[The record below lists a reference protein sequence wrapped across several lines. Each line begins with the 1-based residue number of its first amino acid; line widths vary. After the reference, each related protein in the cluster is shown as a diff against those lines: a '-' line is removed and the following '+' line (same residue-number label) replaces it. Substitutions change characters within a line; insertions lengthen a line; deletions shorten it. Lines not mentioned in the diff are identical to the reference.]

1 MHEHTRSCYTNQ
13 LICGFDSI
21 EVATE
26 SEATHTHT
34 LDCYELDCHFQPED
48 NSGSGQLPPT
58 SDIPEDEDRDEL
70 SDEDMLLF
78 SDQFMITGFVDL
90 DESVKYQTLE
100 PGTAPEALE
109 LPTSLEAWGYPC
121 TEDYQTHSKSGLL
134 AIDSISWKIIQDDED
149 ICRCYPVLPDEYHVP
164 DGVELPEILVR
175 VGGERLALLAEV
187 NEQIAYDSGDVA
199 AFKALLEQYPL
210 IVDCSGLT
218 PNDPATWEEVGI
230 ASWRE
235 FMGSTTLNTLCF
247 PPHLFELALAGPMN
261 ISGFENLEELQC
273 SGLGLTE
280 LTVDSPN
287 LKTLNV
293 SDNDISSLS
302 LSNPKDL
309 EIFYCSSNPL
319 ETLDLTGYSALSVLV
334 CIDCQLTELNISPIK
349 NTLNQLFCSDNNLT
363 TLSLIGADNLAFAVC
378 DRNPQLASV
387 ILPNGKTVRLDQG
400 SNGIAEFAEISNKDN
415 SWAVEVNATPEKGYL
430 FDHWECSALSE
441 TDAVKNSLIFLPTED
456 ETSIAPVFVTD
467 TQIEN
472 ATAVSTAKGLIET
485 GTYTVSQETANT
497 EEAVKTWVAGTIDS
511 LSGMNDTG
519 ISITPDNISISNFTA
534 ATVGDSSSPAGTDGS
549 FTFTVSLSK
558 GTATGTVSGL
568 NGTITASHF
577 DGPSDDQLIAAAK
590 TAVENAAYSA
600 AQENANSQ
608 ETLKIWLA
616 ERINGISEIRA
627 AGVSVTAADI
637 DVTGFTPAQAGSENN
652 TAGISGSFVFTVTIT
667 RGQATAAASGISGT
681 ITATAYVP
689 GGDPDEPDSGNGDS
703 DNDDSGNGGS
713 DNGGSGNGGSDN
725 GGSGNG
731 GSGNGGSGNGGS
743 GSGSSSSGD
752 SGSGSAPT
760 TSTGSGTAPNT
771 WEITGG
777 QPDQDGNVYISS
789 SQILNAVNSAS
800 ARARTNGTLG
810 SGLTVAVGLPSSA
823 SGLIIE
829 QEGLNRLASSD
840 VNYLRADFGDL
851 SVTLHRESLTAL
863 KAQAAGPIALTARP
877 AGGLSSH
884 ALSLIGS
891 RPVFDLNVLCQQNG
905 VMVPAAD
912 TGTITIGIRY
922 IPAQQEM
929 AAELCGVYVDPAGG
943 AHLLSASAY
952 DPVRNMVF
960 FKTDH
965 CSIYGVGR
973 QAVPAFADTASHW
986 SRADAAFAASRGLI
1000 PAASANAF
1008 NPEAPMTRGAVAAA
1022 LGRLAQIDPAMYTT
1036 VYADVSAPEAPYAD
1050 WAVRNHI
1057 MDNRGETT
1065 FAPDQTVTRGEMAL
1079 IAGRFAASTKTAL
1092 PSAYGT
1098 ASFSDSGQFGG
1109 SDLQRA
1115 AGQMCRAGLMT
1126 VRADNCFAPDEA
1138 VTRAEAAA
1146 LMHQLVKLSH
1156 SSGTLSGW
1164 QQASSG
1170 TWFYY
1175 ENCRPAT
1182 GWQEIGGKRYY
1193 FHPDGVMA
1201 SNTTVEGTQ
1210 LGSDGAA
1217 L

>member
-58 SDIPEDEDRDEL
+58 SDIPEDRDEL

-121 TEDYQTHSKSGLL
+121 TEDFQTPSKAELFV
-134 AIDSISWKIIQDDED
+134 IDSISWKIVQDDEE
-149 ICRCYPVLPDEYHVP
+149 ICRFSPVLPEEYHMAN
-164 DGVELPEILVR
+164 GVEMPEIVAR
-175 VGGERLALLAEV
+175 IGGESLALFAEE
-187 NEQIAYDSGDVA
+187 EQYDSKDVA
-199 AFKALLEQYPL
+199 AFLALLEQYPFIKNQAEFDL
-210 IVDCSGLT
+210 
-218 PNDPATWEEVGI
+218 NDPATWEEANIVHWHLDWANDATI
-230 ASWRE
+230 QDLNLRSSSE
-235 FMGSTTLNTLCF
+235 SDFTGS
-247 PPHLFELALAGPMN
+247 MD
-261 ISGFENLEELQC
+261 IRGFQNLESLMCRIE
-273 SGLGLTE
+273 GLTAI
-280 LTVDSPN
+280 TIDGPK
-287 LKTLNV
+287 LKTL
-293 SDNDISSLS
+293 DIECRMNDLSQITLSNPEVLTTFKCSFSPMESLDLANYPS
-302 LSNPKDL
+302 LSNLD
-309 EIFYCSSNPL
+309 CS
-319 ETLDLTGYSALSVLV
+319 Y
-334 CIDCQLTELNISPIK
+334 CQLTELSISPIK
-349 NTLNQLFCSDNNLT
+349 DTIAFLDCSGNNLT
-363 TLSLIGADNLAFAVC
+363 TLSLLEADNLYYAYC
-378 DRNPQLASV
+378 RDNPLLASV
-387 ILPNGKTVRLDQG
+387 ILPDGKAVRLDQG
-400 SNGIAEFAEISNKDN
+400 SNGTAELAKVSDKDN
-415 SWAVEVNATPEKGYL
+415 SWAVEVNATAKKGYL
-430 FDHWECSALSE
+430 FDHWECSAL
-441 TDAVKNSLIFLPTED
+441 TDADKIKNPLTFLPTET
-456 ETSIAPVFVTD
+456 ETVIAPVFVSD

-472 ATAVSTAKGLIET
+472 QEAVSTAKGIIQAES
-485 GTYTVSQETANT
+485 YAVSQETANT
-497 EEAVKTWVAGTIDS
+497 EEAVKTWLSGTINA

-519 ISITPDNISISNFTA
+519 ISITPANISITNFTA
-534 ATVGDSSSPAGTDGS
+534 ATAGDSSSPAGTDGS

-689 GGDPDEPDSGNGDS
+689 DGDPDEPDSGNGDS
-703 DNDDSGNGGS
+703 DNDD
-713 DNGGSGNGGSDN
+713 SGNGGSDN

-810 SGLTVAVGLPSSA
+810 SGLTVVVGLPSSA

-1098 ASFSDSGQFGG
+1098 ASFSDSGQFGS